1 MTRIFS
7 VIRSKKA
14 RDAGDNKE
22 HAMYL
27 THPAKRERGFSLLEL
42 LAVLVILGI
51 LAGVFA
57 PKFLGQAESAKRKA
71 AKLEIDQIGQSLD
84 LYKLEMGKYP
94 TSQEGLAALV
104 TAPSGTTNWNG
115 PYLKKTTVPKDP
127 WGNEYKYTSPGDQNR
142 PYDIVSLG
150 GDGKEGGDNDGKDI
164 TSWQ

>member
-1 MTRIFS
+1 MFPM
-7 VIRSKKA
+7 RSTCSGSRPECA
-14 RDAGDNKE
+14 RQ
-22 HAMYL
+22 
-27 THPAKRERGFSLLEL
+27 RGFSLLEL

-84 LYKLEMGKYP
+84 LYKLEIGRYP
-94 TSQEGLAALV
+94 TTQEGLAALV

-127 WGNEYKYTSPGDQNR
+127 WGNEYKYVSPGAENR
-142 PYDIVSLG
+142 PYDIISMG
-150 GDGKEGGDNDGKDI
+150 SDGKEGGDGDGRDI

>member
-1 MTRIFS
+1 MFGI
-7 VIRSKKA
+7 IQSK
-14 RDAGDNKE
+14 R
-22 HAMYL
+22 
-27 THPAKRERGFSLLEL
+27 RERGFSLLEL

-51 LAGVFA
+51 LAGIFA

-84 LYKLEMGKYP
+84 LYKLEIGKYP
-94 TSQEGLAALV
+94 TTQEGLAALV

-127 WGNEYKYTSPGDQNR
+127 WGNEYKYVSPGDQNR

-150 GDGKEGGDNDGKDI
+150 GDGKEGGEGDGKDI

>member
-1 MTRIFS
+1 MYR
-7 VIRSKKA
+7 RS
-14 RDAGDNKE
+14 
-22 HAMYL
+22 
-27 THPAKRERGFSLLEL
+27 TSQRERGFSLLEL

-84 LYKLEMGKYP
+84 LYKLEIGKYP

-104 TAPSGTTNWNG
+104 TAPSGTSNWNG

-127 WGNEYKYTSPGDQNR
+127 WGNEYKYVSPGDQNR
-142 PYDIVSLG
+142 PYDIVSMG
-150 GDGKEGGDNDGKDI
+150 SDGKEGGDGDGKDI

>member
-1 MTRIFS
+1 MFR
-7 VIRSKKA
+7 IRSP
-14 RDAGDNKE
+14 G
-22 HAMYL
+22 
-27 THPAKRERGFSLLEL
+27 RERGFSLLEL

-84 LYKLEMGKYP
+84 LYKLEIGRYP
-94 TSQEGLAALV
+94 TTQEGLAALV
-104 TAPSGTTNWNG
+104 TAPSGATNWNG

-127 WGNEYKYTSPGDQNR
+127 WGNEYKYVSPGAENR
-142 PYDIVSLG
+142 PYDIISFG
-150 GDGKEGGDNDGKDI
+150 SDGKEGGDGDGRDI

>member
-1 MTRIFS
+1 
-7 VIRSKKA
+7 
-14 RDAGDNKE
+14 
-22 HAMYL
+22 MYRR
-27 THPAKRERGFSLLEL
+27 PSSQRERGFSLLEL

-84 LYKLEMGKYP
+84 LYKLEIGKYP

-127 WGNEYKYTSPGDQNR
+127 WGNEYKYVSPGDQNR
-142 PYDIVSLG
+142 PYDIISFG
-150 GDGKEGGDNDGKDI
+150 GDGKEGGDGDGKDI